1 MAESSWDY
9 SRWILIDG
17 VEDGIDDGDRRW
29 TGGDEEIRHGMPQ
42 LSDSTRLSSCLSCLS
57 CLSLLFFLLFLVSN
71 MLSSTVVLSL
81 VDRVSQQSG
90 EVT

>member
-1 MAESSWDY
+1 M
-9 SRWILIDG
+9 
-17 VEDGIDDGDRRW
+17 VIDDGQEERR
-29 TGGDEEIRHGMPQ
+29 IRHGMPQ